1 MKNTHHDIPSA
12 LIEALRNAQR
22 VVVFTGAGVS
32 AESGIATFRDAL
44 TGLWSRFDAQALA
57 TPQAFR
63 EHPDIVWGWYEWRR
77 AQVLRAAP
85 NAAHYAIAAL
95 QRHVPALTIVTQN
108 VDDLHERAGATK
120 VVHLHGSLH
129 APRCSACG
137 APHVVDDGPATVS
150 SVIETH
156 AEAHAETHAE
166 TRAGSNADTYAD
178 THADT
183 YAASNAD
190 EGRRIPP
197 PACTQC
203 GAPVRPGVVWF
214 GESLPSDAWST
225 ALHAAQQCDLLFSIG
240 TSALVYPAAELPQR
254 ALAAGATVVQVN
266 PNVTPLDAH
275 AHCNL
280 HGAAADIMPR
290 VLAAAFDQRDDGLKG
305 DHAP

>member
-1 MKNTHHDIPSA
+1 MKNTHHDIPPA

-22 VVVFTGAGVS
+22 VVAFTGAGVS

-63 EHPDIVWGWYEWRR
+63 KHPDIVWGWYEWRR

-95 QRHVPALTIVTQN
+95 QRHVPALTVITQN
-108 VDDLHERAGATK
+108 VDDLHERAGATQ

-137 APHVVDDGPATVS
+137 APYAFDDSVATDSLATDTSAAGS
-150 SVIETH
+150 SAAHTH
-156 AEAHAETHAE
+156 A
-166 TRAGSNADTYAD
+166 AGNT
-178 THADT
+178 
-183 YAASNAD
+183 D

-197 PACTQC
+197 PGCTQC

-214 GESLPSDAWST
+214 GESLPSDAWGT
-225 ALHAAQQCDLLFSIG
+225 AIRAAQQCDLLFSIG

-266 PNVTPLDAH
+266 PNATPLDAH

-280 HGAAADIMPR
+280 HGAAADLMPR
-290 VLAAAFDQRDDGLKG
+290 VLAAAFDPRDDGFKSG
-305 DHAP
+305 HAP